1 MFYFNFKKYF
11 ENIENCVRTVTK
23 NQEHFLNFTLFQFT
37 SELLW
42 FSASNVPINLIFT
55 IYTIFIKN
63 FKSNPYIERDLETMY
78 FFGEKQVFWPYW
90 LTCWFFLRNFFVSF
104 VFWVCGMVR
113 SKKKGHKKKFWIV
126 PIILDC
132 QNFRFRT
139 TLTLERDW

>member
-1 MFYFNFKKYF
+1 MTFLSLKSKRFDKSSIRINIFNMFYFNFKKYF

-55 IYTIFIKN
+55 KYTIFIKK

-113 SKKKGHKKKFWIV
+113 S
-126 PIILDC
+126 
-132 QNFRFRT
+132 
-139 TLTLERDW
+139 